1 MLKSLIV
8 VGAQWGDEGKGKIT
22 NYLSERADI
31 VVRYQGGNNAGHTV
45 KFNGKEFHLQTIPSG
60 IFNKNTLNIIAN
72 GMVVNPLALY
82 DEMTGLIKAGF
93 DCKNLVISSRANL
106 DLEYHLAL
114 DGLKEAY
121 LKDKK
126 IGTTKKGIG
135 PCYTDKIS
143 RDGIRF
149 SDFIRDDFDHIYE
162 EHLIEKNKEILK
174 YNGEPIDLKTS
185 LAKYHMVKDTLK
197 PLVKD
202 NVSILAKAKE
212 ENKKILFEGAQGAM
226 LDVDF
231 GTYPYVTSS
240 NTTSG
245 GAISGSGIG
254 LGYVEGVL
262 GIVKAYTTRVGEGP
276 FVTEQNNEFGNTV
289 REKAHEYGVVT
300 HRPRRVG
307 YLDLVQLNFS
317 KNINGFKYIALMLLD
332 ILGNMNEIKVCT
344 AYKLDGKEID
354 YYPADLD
361 ELSRVEPVYKTFK
374 SWKEDISSCHRFD
387 ELPREAKDYIK
398 FIENYLNVKSVLISV
413 GPSKEQTIIA
423 EEIF

>member
-1 MLKSLIV
+1 MLRSLIV

-22 NYLSERADI
+22 NYLSEHADI
-31 VVRYQGGNNAGHTV
+31 VVRYQGGNNAGHSV
-45 KFNGKEFHLQTIPSG
+45 KFNGREFHLQTIPSG
-60 IFNKNTLNIIAN
+60 IFNAKTLNIIGN
-72 GMVVNPLALY
+72 GTVVNPLALY
-82 DEMTGLIKAGF
+82 SEMKGLIEVGF

-121 LKDKK
+121 LADKK

-149 SDFIRDDFDHIYE
+149 SDFIRDDFDEIYKA
-162 EHLIEKNKEILK
+162 HLIEKNKEIIK
-174 YNGEPIDLKTS
+174 YSGEPIDINASIK
-185 LAKYHMVKDTLK
+185 KYNEVKEILK

-202 NVSILAKAKE
+202 NVSLLAKAKK

-254 LGYVEGVL
+254 LGYIEGCL

-276 FVTEQNNEFGNTV
+276 FVTEQNNDFGNMI

-307 YLDLVQLNFS
+307 YLDLVQLEFS
-317 KNINGFKYIALMLLD
+317 RNVNGFNYIALMLLD
-332 ILGNMNEIKVCT
+332 ILGNVNEIKVCI
-344 AYKLDGKEID
+344 AYKLDGKVID
-354 YYPADLD
+354 YYPSDLD
-361 ELSRVEPVYKTFK
+361 ELARVEPVYKTFA
-374 SWKEDISSCHRFD
+374 SWQEDISKCKKFSDF
-387 ELPREAKDYIK
+387 PSEAKNYVK
-398 FIENYLNVKSVLISV
+398 FIENYLNVKAAIISV
-413 GPSKEQTIIA
+413 GPSKEQTIIR

>member
-1 MLKSLIV
+1 MLRSLIV

-22 NYLSERADI
+22 NYLSEHADI
-31 VVRYQGGNNAGHTV
+31 VVRYQGGNNAGHSV
-45 KFNGKEFHLQTIPSG
+45 RFDGKEFHLQTIPSG
-60 IFNKNTLNIIAN
+60 IFNKKTLNIIGN

-82 DEMTGLIKAGF
+82 DEMDGLIKAGF
-93 DCKNLVISSRANL
+93 DCKNLIISTRANL

-114 DGLKEAY
+114 DGLKEAS

-135 PCYTDKIS
+135 PCYTYKVS

-149 SDFIRDDFDHIYE
+149 SDFIRDDFSKIYE
-162 EHLIEKNKEILK
+162 EHLLDANKEIVK
-174 YNGEPIDLKTS
+174 YNGEPIDFKES
-185 LAKYHMVKDTLK
+185 IAKYNKVRSALI

-202 NVSILAKAKE
+202 NVTVLAKAKKE
-212 ENKKILFEGAQGAM
+212 GKKILFEGAQGAM

-240 NTTSG
+240 NTISG

-254 LGYVEGVL
+254 LGYIEGCL

-307 YLDLVQLNFS
+307 YLDLVQLEFS

-332 ILGNMNEIKVCT
+332 ILGNMGEIKVCT
-344 AYKLDGKEID
+344 AYKLNGKVID

-361 ELSRVEPVYKTFK
+361 ELAHVEPVYKTFK
-374 SWKEDISSCHRFD
+374 SWKEDISSCRKFSD
-387 ELPREAKDYIK
+387 LPVEAKTYIK
-398 FIENYLNVKSVLISV
+398 FIEDYLDVKAAIISV
-413 GPSKEQTIIA
+413 GPSKEQTIIT